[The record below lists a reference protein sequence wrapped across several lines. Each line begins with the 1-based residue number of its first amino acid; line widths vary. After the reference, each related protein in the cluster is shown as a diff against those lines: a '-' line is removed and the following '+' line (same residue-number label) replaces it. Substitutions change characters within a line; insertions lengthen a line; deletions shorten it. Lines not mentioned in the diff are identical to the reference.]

1 MSAADTFAQERRR
14 ILLAF
19 TLTYAVWCGAFI
31 LDQSGWFQGSARHAF
46 DGIAVLFGLMWVGSF
61 AWMGHW
67 TRRVRRQP
75 QVIAALNDEM
85 TVGNRWRAQR
95 ASAATLLVC
104 LMAGVALSSFVYVD
118 GRIAMLVLIW
128 VLVVSQLGFYL
139 WFDREE

>member
-1 MSAADTFAQERRR
+1 M
-14 ILLAF
+14 LLVF
-19 TLTYAVWCGAFI
+19 TLTYAAWCGAFI
-31 LDQSGWFQGSARHAF
+31 LDQSGMFQGSVRRAL
-46 DGIAVLFGLMWVGSF
+46 DGIAVLSGVLWIGSF
-61 AWMGHW
+61 GWMWHW

-95 ASAATLLVC
+95 ASAGTVLVC
-104 LMAGVALSSFVYVD
+104 LMAGVAYSSFVHVD

-139 WFDREE
+139 WFDREQ